1 MQYMGGKSR
10 IAGAIANIINEI
22 PRRKIQN
29 SGPDCLRHIRDG
41 GGLTYCIQGNCID
54 RADTAGCNGKG
65 WTEGVAYTLNTVD
78 RPAVVPFVIPVENHA
93 QDCRVKLS
101 EDGTVQPL
109 SGKMGTGGG
118 NVPLIL
124 GGALSPYGCEPDAK
138 EAEKEP

>member
-1 MQYMGGKSR
+1 M
-10 IAGAIANIINEI
+10 
-22 PRRKIQN
+22 
-29 SGPDCLRHIRDG
+29 
-41 GGLTYCIQGNCID
+41 
-54 RADTAGCNGKG
+54 
-65 WTEGVAYTLNTVD
+65 AYTLNTVD

-101 EDGTVQPL
+101 EDGTVQTL

-124 GGALSPYGCEPDAK
+124 GGGALSPYGCEPDAK